1 MAVKVSSP
9 WWLVVLLV
17 IGLASLFMG
26 ERAFAHTAIASQ
38 LSWLGI
44 ALLAT
49 TIGLRAWVI
58 AKARGRQRHI
68 ELVSMACHVGLLVA
82 LVGYWL
88 TTDAGMS
95 LIGVQSDSAMMRW
108 QMVMRVLWLI
118 LLLCSL
124 VPLIWVE
131 TALGMTDRDWFRRQ
145 HSGPDGSVLAYRVK
159 EMASSGLS
167 IALAAAFLMVTCN
180 IADQRNIRKDV
191 SYFKTSSPGS
201 AAVNMVES
209 LATPLRVLLFFPENN
224 EVAPEIEEYLLALQ
238 GESENLEY
246 ELHDRLLD
254 AKLAKEHRVAKD
266 GMVVLIRDDKSESF
280 RINPDINAAR
290 KRELRELDSKFQK
303 ALMSVIRD
311 TKTAYFMTGHGELN
325 DPDSVGALGMKSAL
339 KKSTLIKKALGQLNY
354 KVKDYDG
361 FGKPVPDDC
370 SILFILA
377 PRIALLEDE
386 LRAVDDYLA
395 GGGAAI
401 IAMDTDAEMRLGVLK
416 ERLGVTFNPT
426 PIADDKE
433 FMVQTRTVADHSYIL
448 TNQFLSHASISA
460 LSRGAARSAILFVSP
475 GSFDDVPLGEPHKG
489 NKANKVIRSMSTS
502 FRDVVDATGD
512 RNHQFDKN
520 SEKRDRYS
528 IVVAIEGP
536 VVEEKSPEESA
547 TGEDKTPMRV
557 VLLADAEVLSDS
569 ILGRVAVVQNLLV
582 DLVKW
587 TGGEEAY
594 AGETISETDKRIE
607 HTKSQ
612 DARWFYGTMV
622 GAPLL
627 MLGIGL
633 LFVRRRKRRRKQS

>member
-1 MAVKVSSP
+1 MAIKVSSP
-9 WWLVVLLV
+9 WWLAVLLV
-17 IGLASLFMG
+17 VGLASLFMG
-26 ERAFAHTAIASQ
+26 ERAFAHTGIASQ

-44 ALLAT
+44 VLIAIT
-49 TIGLRAWVI
+49 VGLRAWVI
-58 AKARGRQRHI
+58 TKTSGSQRRI
-68 ELVSMACHVGLLVA
+68 ELVSMACHGGLLVA

-95 LIGVQSDSAMMRW
+95 LVGVESGSAMVRW
-108 QMVMRVLWLI
+108 QMAMRVLWLI

-124 VPLIWVE
+124 LPLIWIE
-131 TALGMTDRDWFRRQ
+131 TALGITHRDRFRRPQ
-145 HSGPDGSVLAYRVK
+145 TGPDASVLAYRVK
-159 EMASSGLS
+159 EMASSGLT

-201 AAVNMVES
+201 AAANMVKS
-209 LATPLRVLLFFPENN
+209 LAEPLRVLLFFPENN
-224 EVAPEIEEYLLALQ
+224 EVAPEIEQYLRALQ
-238 GESENLEY
+238 SETGNVEY

-266 GMVVLIRDDKSESF
+266 GMVVLLREDKSESF

-311 TKTAYFMTGHGELN
+311 SKTAYFMTGHGELN

-354 KVKDYDG
+354 KVKDYSG

-395 GGGAAI
+395 KGGGAI
-401 IAMDTDAEMRLGVLK
+401 IVMDTDAEMRLGVLK
-416 ERLGVTFNPT
+416 ERLGVAFNPT

-433 FMVQTRTVADHSYIL
+433 FMVRTRTVADHSLLL
-448 TNQFLSHASISA
+448 TNQFLSHASIAA

-475 GSFDDVPLGEPHKG
+475 GSFDDVPLGEKYKA
-489 NKANKVIRSMSTS
+489 NKTNKVIRSMSTS
-502 FRDVVDATGD
+502 FRDVADATGD
-512 RNHQFDKN
+512 RNHVFDKN

-528 IVVAIEGP
+528 IVVAVEGP
-536 VVEEKSPEESA
+536 VAESS
-547 TGEDKTPMRV
+547 TKEDKPPMRV

-569 ILGRVAVVQNLLV
+569 ILGRVAVVQNMLV

-612 DARWFYGTMV
+612 DARWFYGTMA

-627 MLGIGL
+627 MLGLGL
-633 LFVRRRKRRRKQS
+633 LFVRRRKTRRGQP